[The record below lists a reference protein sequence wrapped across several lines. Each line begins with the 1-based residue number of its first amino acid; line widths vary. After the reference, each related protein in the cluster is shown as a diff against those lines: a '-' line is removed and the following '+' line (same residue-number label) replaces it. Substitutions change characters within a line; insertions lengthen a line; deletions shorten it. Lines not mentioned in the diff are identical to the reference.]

1 MKDNSFFM
9 TSFMDVP
16 KAESGKGRGVSW
28 RKACFLKWWQRLARK
43 ICRENFLIL
52 PYLYRVF
59 IQILCTVARFCLGHT
74 VLFNRWYNSLV
85 LLNCKKKLSVVAKT
99 SPFMLR
105 LQLRNLFEPQLHLVL
120 LIGIA
125 FCALGDRNHSDLFVK
140 ISFGKW

>member
-1 MKDNSFFM
+1 MN
-9 TSFMDVP
+9 VP

-59 IQILCTVARFCLGHT
+59 SQIPLRSSWILSWPHCIYS
-74 VLFNRWYNSLV
+74 NRWYYNSLV

-125 FCALGDRNHSDLFVK
+125 FCAIGDRNHSDLFLR